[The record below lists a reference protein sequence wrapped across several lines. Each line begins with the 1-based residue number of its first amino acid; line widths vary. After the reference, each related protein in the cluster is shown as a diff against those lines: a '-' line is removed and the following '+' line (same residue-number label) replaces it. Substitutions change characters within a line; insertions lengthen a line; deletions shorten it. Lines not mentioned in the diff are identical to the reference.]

1 MKKKSNNIEM
11 KIYELLGVKV
21 FRKMAFGLRDTLFF
35 PFTFWMG
42 KERRKDLLYNTAS
55 NYIMKK
61 GHGLQDLRDF
71 KKELRLN
78 AGIHIVALI
87 TCLPNFLRV
96 IGGVASLSTTI
107 INLTC
112 VGINIYCIMLQRYNN
127 IRINQVLEKG
137 AAREQKKK
145 DEICEEIIK
154 DNQISNDLTHKI
166 VNKKDKEKTITF
178 EEFLQTATLQQL
190 KDYKESLEYAKR
202 YYDYL
207 QQVDS
212 DSQIDIKI
220 PLEKGKTLKLEIKTN
235 QSAKI

>member
-1 MKKKSNNIEM
+1 MKNKENNIEM
-11 KIYELLGVKV
+11 KIYELLGVKI
-21 FRKMAFGLRDTLFF
+21 FRKMAFGLRDALFF

-42 KERRKDLLYNTAS
+42 KERRKELLYNTAS

-71 KKELRLN
+71 KKQLRLN
-78 AGIHIVALI
+78 ASIHIWGLVV
-87 TCLPNFLRV
+87 CLPNFLRV

-112 VGINIYCIMLQRYNN
+112 IGINLYCIMLQRYNH
-127 IRINQVLEKG
+127 IRINQVIKKG
-137 AAREQKKK
+137 EAREQKQK
-145 DEICEEIIK
+145 DAICEELK
-154 DNQISNDLTHKI
+154 EENQISNDLTYKI
-166 VNKKDKEKTITF
+166 VNKKNKEETITF

-207 QQVDS
+207 QKIDEP
-212 DSQIDIKI
+212 SQMDIKI
-220 PLEKGKTLKLEIKTN
+220 PLEKGRTLKLEIKSN
-235 QSAKI
+235 QGAKI